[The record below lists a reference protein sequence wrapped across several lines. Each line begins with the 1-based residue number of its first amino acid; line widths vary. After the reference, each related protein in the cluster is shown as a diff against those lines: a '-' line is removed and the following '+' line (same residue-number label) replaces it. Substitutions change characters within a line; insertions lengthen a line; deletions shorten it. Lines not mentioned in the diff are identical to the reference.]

1 MDSGQRNTTISP
13 TTMLEAMEVRSCNN
27 NMDHLDFQF
36 FLSKSGV
43 SGTSMRDI
51 AEDQAILLQCAQESR

>member
-1 MDSGQRNTTISP
+1 M
-13 TTMLEAMEVRSCNN
+13 MLEAMEVRSGNN

-51 AEDQAILLQCAQESR
+51 AEDQAVLLQCAQESR